1 MRSLPLVAGIALALG
16 IALGCG
22 SSAPLPPAPPPP
34 ATPSLVE
41 PSSPAPVGPGLTAP
55 PVVPS
60 LPPPAQTVS
69 PVDPSREPFRK
80 LAAAFVEPA
89 PGGGW
94 RINQQAALE
103 LEKLE
108 AEARGPM
115 LLLLT
120 DSDAAVR
127 RGAAFFLLN
136 QFDAD
141 KPAEQQALAALISDS
156 DEAVRGIAL
165 QAAWKFRPA
174 DRGTVA
180 VAWAARLNP
189 QTEPKPEHRASLA
202 RLIAGVKTEAAAAAP
217 QLQTAVTSDPDPRVR
232 GAALVALAETAKPEL
247 VISGCQAALAD
258 ELPSVRIVA
267 AARLR
272 KLGAS
277 ATPAAKELAQALAD
291 ADSAVRLA
299 AAETLVKIGAPA
311 VAEVATQ
318 LSSKQAET
326 RKLSVACLASLGPAA
341 KTAAP
346 ALRPLLADPV
356 AEIRTAAEQA
366 LRGLGEPIDQ
376 KGPP

>member
-1 MRSLPLVAGIALALG
+1 MGSLPLLGGITLALG
-16 IALGCG
+16 FAFGCG
-22 SSAPLPPAPPPP
+22 TSAPLPPAPSPPP
-34 ATPSLVE
+34 TPLIVE
-41 PSSPAPVGPGLTAP
+41 PSAPAPPGTGFTAPPPPPGLTPTTPSPAPATSQQAEL
-55 PVVPS
+55 
-60 LPPPAQTVS
+60 
-69 PVDPSREPFRK
+69 RK

-103 LEKLE
+103 LEKKE
-108 AEARGPM
+108 AEARAPM
-115 LLLLT
+115 FSLLT

-136 QFDAD
+136 QFDPD
-141 KPAEQQALAALISDS
+141 QPAEQQALAALIADP

-165 QAAWKFRPA
+165 QAAWKFREG
-174 DRGTVA
+174 DRRSAAIT
-180 VAWAARLNP
+180 WASRLNP
-189 QTEPKPEHRASLA
+189 KDEPKPEHRASLA
-202 RLIAGVKTEAAAAAP
+202 RFIAGIKSEAAAAAP
-217 QLQTAVTSDPDPRVR
+217 QLQTAVESDPDPRVR
-232 GAALVALAETAKPEL
+232 GAALVALAETATPEI
-247 VISGCQAALAD
+247 VISGCQTALAD

-272 KLGAS
+272 KLGA
-277 ATPAAKELAQALAD
+277 AAAPAKKELAAALAD

-311 VAEVATQ
+311 VAEVAAQ
-318 LSSKQAET
+318 LKSEQAET
-326 RKLSVACLASLGPAA
+326 RKLAVACLASLGPAA

-356 AEIRTAAEQA
+356 AQIRTAAEQA
-366 LRGLGEPIDQ
+366 LRGLGEPTDQ